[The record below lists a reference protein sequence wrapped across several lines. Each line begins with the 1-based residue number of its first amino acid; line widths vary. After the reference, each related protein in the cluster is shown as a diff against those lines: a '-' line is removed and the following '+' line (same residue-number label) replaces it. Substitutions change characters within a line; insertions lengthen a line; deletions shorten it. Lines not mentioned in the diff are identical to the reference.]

1 MEFTVSGTTVRFDER
16 TMQFAFTRDGAEWK
30 TCADFK
36 PTLQCAQGTFAFADA
51 TSITHEQRE
60 TGTGTGIRSI
70 FTGFGHSAYSFE
82 TYVWVERASG
92 DVLFEWIPLNEQ
104 GLTVT
109 GVTWPA
115 AIAFDRDD
123 SHDVTLITHE
133 QGVMIPNTWPTAVST
148 KDITFDG
155 RFETAG
161 GYMPWF
167 AQLRADGHGYI
178 AICETPW
185 NAGYGIDHPSNGPYT
200 HINTWFEPSLG
211 TMNYRRVVRYQFLD
225 HADHT
230 AVCKAYRSYVN
241 ERGRLRTLVEKAA
254 RNPSV
259 RDLIGRS
266 WVHVG
271 IKTKVQPDSFYYDKD
286 HPEKNDSL
294 VTFAQREKQMR
305 TLHSMG
311 AGRLY
316 MHLDGWAQPGYDN
329 AHPDYLPAC
338 QEAGGWEGMKS
349 LVDACHEQGDIFG
362 THDQYRDYYFTAQTF
377 DANNAIRLADGT
389 MPEHARWAGGHQ
401 TYLCAELAPDYVRRN
416 FAEIAAHG
424 IKLDCAY
431 LDVFTCNEGDECRM
445 TRRECFDRRAECFEY
460 LLSHGILSSSEEVSD
475 WAVPSLIFCHY
486 APYDFQMR
494 SPNEPRQGVP
504 VPLYNLV
511 YHDCVIEPWM
521 MERVVNGDD
530 YMLYALLNGGAPY
543 LIRDAAYI
551 GVDGDMDDEQRA
563 RTENDIERCHT
574 VAAFHERVGMQELV
588 RHEFVDDDPLV
599 QRSVFADGTAVT
611 CDFHTQTY
619 RITDCPHH

>member
-16 TMQFAFTRDGAEWK
+16 TMQFAFTRDGAEWN

-104 GLTVT
+104 GLNITN
-109 GVTWPA
+109 VTWPA
-115 AIAFDRDD
+115 AMDFDCADD
-123 SHDVTLITHE
+123 HDTTLITHE

-148 KDITFDG
+148 KDIAFDG

-185 NAGYGIDHPSNGPYT
+185 NAGYGIDHPSDGPYT

-241 ERGRLRTLVEKAA
+241 ERGRLRTLAEKAA

-266 WVHVG
+266 WVHIG
-271 IKTKVQPDSFYYDKD
+271 IKTKVQPDSYYYDKY

-305 TLHSMG
+305 TLHGMG

-389 MPEHARWAGGHQ
+389 MPEHARWAGGRQ

-416 FAEIAAHG
+416 FTQIAAHG
-424 IKLDCAY
+424 
-431 LDVFTCNEGDECRM
+431 NPEHRM

-521 MERVVNGDD
+521 MERVVDGDD